1 MFVYVLKSI
10 FFSLQFCNY
19 CMYFASVPYSV
30 HPFCIVNATH
40 FDCSKQQHIYV
51 DCDWILK
58 SKAISDV
65 VYALINTLMALSR
78 STKARWERII
88 LIGRGLCN
96 NVFYKEMTHCK
107 FISLVGLHSLI
118 VKLYIVYP
126 DPSIH
131 LQGIMFIKS
140 LLYLQICQIVFSLSR
155 PNLSFH
161 LSRCT

>member
-1 MFVYVLKSI
+1 
-10 FFSLQFCNY
+10 
-19 CMYFASVPYSV
+19 
-30 HPFCIVNATH
+30 
-40 FDCSKQQHIYV
+40 
-51 DCDWILK
+51 
-58 SKAISDV
+58 
-65 VYALINTLMALSR
+65 MALSR

-96 NVFYKEMTHCK
+96 NVFYEEMTHCK

-140 LLYLQICQIVFSLSR
+140 LLYLQICQIVFFFIKTQPIISPKSLYLIIL
-155 PNLSFH
+155 N
-161 LSRCT
+161 TA